1 MKNGLILITDRL
13 TAADIPLLTQY
24 SPFVITK
31 EPITDQD
38 VIRALSKKNI
48 LGISGVD
55 SISDLQVTL
64 GKEPIQI
71 NGSFPISQIV
81 DALNGKCDVQTVET
95 IPAEVEEEVDVEE
108 EEPDDFC
115 DIPSDPLSQRIAA
128 MEAAIETLTNELRR
142 SFHQVIIRDD
152 AASSKDVCNAD
163 VFRSLELGYYMNNVG

>member
-1 MKNGLILITDRL
+1 MKNGLILITERL

-38 VIRALSKKNI
+38 VIRALNKKNL

-81 DALNGKCDVQTVET
+81 AALNGKCDIQTVQTNPDELSET
-95 IPAEVEEEVDVEE
+95 DAEEETDNIQDV
-108 EEPDDFC
+108 
-115 DIPSDPLSQRIAA
+115 PSDPLYQKI
-128 MEAAIETLTNELRR
+128 MEMEQTLEALANELRR
-142 SFHQVIIRDD
+142 SVHQVIIRDD
-152 AASSKDVCNAD
+152 AASSKNVCNAD
-163 VFRSLELGYYMNNVG
+163 VFKSLEIGYYMNNVG

>member
-1 MKNGLILITDRL
+1 MKNGLILITERL

-38 VIRALSKKNI
+38 VIRALNKKNL

-81 DALNGKCDVQTVET
+81 DALNGKCDVQTIQTGSDNPDEFAEIDMEET
-95 IPAEVEEEVDVEE
+95 DNVQDV
-108 EEPDDFC
+108 
-115 DIPSDPLSQRIAA
+115 PSDPLYQKIAE
-128 MEAAIETLTNELRR
+128 MEQILEALVNELRR
-142 SFHQVIIRDD
+142 SVHQVIVKDD
-152 AASSKDVCNAD
+152 AASSRSVCNAD
-163 VFRSLELGYYMNNVG
+163 VFKSLEIGYYMNNAG